1 MIKLIL
7 GGFPCTQFSLAQ
19 KKNRINK
26 VDFTAEEF
34 VEFHNNNRLWYKHID
49 DFEKY
54 IGDKLGVDNYK
65 FAEGLQ
71 LFFNCI
77 AAIDRTIEQYPND
90 KVYYM
95 FENVSSMQKEIKET
109 LTEILNRL
117 YGGVST
123 EINSALVSAQNRKR
137 IYFTNYGEIPQPEDK
152 GILLKD
158 ILESGIVDKEKA
170 YALKHQACNARDY
183 IKKHHT
189 AVAFEPVN
197 ITKPIKVGEFG
208 NGGQGNRIYS
218 IDGKAVAQTSTSGG
232 IGSNTGLY
240 AEPVAIG
247 YRSRLKDGKNVKR
260 YEANPSGKAN
270 ALTTVMTDSMVA
282 EPVQICEC
290 IPVNTTSDGKA
301 QCLRAT
307 CYKDGMRN
315 MIGNNVDKRTC
326 VATPVNITEP
336 IRLGDIDSNAQAHRV
351 YSPYGKSVTI
361 NAGGGGQCGK
371 TGLYATPVEIV
382 ITEDTV
388 VEELWGGN
396 LKIDGKLIY
405 KVENGLIPFK
415 EDFYPINLPDG
426 YYLIR
431 KLTVKEC
438 KRLQTIPEWYEF
450 PVSDTQAYKMLGNGW
465 TKDVISHIL
474 SFIPNIQNEEI
485 DVLSLY
491 DGMSCGKLAL
501 IDLGC
506 EKNINTYRA
515 YEIDPYAIK
524 TTQHNFPDTIQCG
537 DAFKVR
543 DIDWEA

>member
-26 VDFTAEEF
+26 VDFTADEF

-54 IGDKLGVDNYK
+54 IGNKLGVDNYK

-109 LTEILNRL
+109 LTEILRKL

-123 EINSALVSAQNRKR
+123 EINSALMSAQTRKR

-170 YALKHQACNARDY
+170 YALKHQAGNARDY

-189 AVAFEPVN
+189 AVAF
-197 ITKPIKVGEFG
+197 
-208 NGGQGNRIYS
+208 
-218 IDGKAVAQTSTSGG
+218 
-232 IGSNTGLY
+232 
-240 AEPVAIG
+240 EPVAIG

-270 ALTTVMTDSMVA
+270 ALTTAITDSMVA
-282 EPVQICEC
+282 EPVIFDMPTYELSDEYFKGGFESSLIDMTTKGEGKYRNGKQPSQQYRIYSSEEKSQV
-290 IPVNTTSDGKA
+290 VNT
-301 QCLRAT
+301 L
-307 CYKDGMRN
+307 
-315 MIGNNVDKRTC
+315 GNENY
-326 VATPVNITEP
+326 IIP
-336 IRLGDIDSNAQAHRV
+336 IRI
-351 YSPYGKSVTI
+351 
-361 NAGGGGQCGK
+361 
-371 TGLYATPVEIV
+371 E
-382 ITEDTV
+382 ITEDMQ

-396 LKIDGKLIY
+396 LKINGKLIY

-415 EDFYPINLPDG
+415 EDLYPINLPDG
-426 YYLIR
+426 YYIIR
-431 KLTVKEC
+431 KLTVKESM
-438 KRLQTIPEWYEF
+438 RLQTIPEWYEF

>member
-26 VDFTAEEF
+26 VDFTAYEF

-54 IGDKLGVDNYK
+54 IGNKLGVDNYK

-77 AAIDRTIEQYPND
+77 AAIDRTIEKYPND

-109 LTEILNRL
+109 LTEILNKL

-123 EINSALVSAQNRKR
+123 EINSALLSAQNRKR

-170 YALKHQACNARDY
+170 YALKHQAGNARDY

-189 AVAFEPVN
+189 AVAFEPCV
-197 ITKPIKVGEFG
+197 IVGDCKTIE
-208 NGGQGNRIYS
+208 
-218 IDGKAVAQTSTSGG
+218 AQMPKIVEKYGEVPEMFNAYNASKIEDKSPTLSTGSMVTSSCATCKF
-232 IGSNTGLY
+232 
-240 AEPVAIG
+240 EPVAIG

-270 ALTTVMTDSMVA
+270 ALTTAITDSMVA
-282 EPVQICEC
+282 E
-290 IPVNTTSDGKA
+290 
-301 QCLRAT
+301 
-307 CYKDGMRN
+307 
-315 MIGNNVDKRTC
+315 
-326 VATPVNITEP
+326 PVNITEP

-361 NAGGGGQCGK
+361 NANGGGQGGK

-426 YYLIR
+426 YYIIR
-431 KLTVKEC
+431 KLTVKESM
-438 KRLQTIPEWYEF
+438 RLQTIPEWYEF

-474 SFIPNIQNEEI
+474 SFIPNIKNEEI

-501 IDLGC
+501 MDLGC

-537 DAFKVR
+537 DAFQVR

>member
-1 MIKLIL
+1 MYFFNFKNSQNEINHIKVRFYSNLIKEIRISYPNLMTTGCLLKNKGDEILIKLIL

-26 VDFTAEEF
+26 VDFTAYEF
-34 VEFHNNNRLWYKHID
+34 IEFHNNNRLWYQHID

-77 AAIDRTIEQYPND
+77 AAIDRTIEKYPND

-109 LTEILNRL
+109 LTEILNKL

-170 YALKHQACNARDY
+170 YALKHQAGNARDY

-189 AVAFEPVN
+189 AVAF
-197 ITKPIKVGEFG
+197 
-208 NGGQGNRIYS
+208 
-218 IDGKAVAQTSTSGG
+218 
-232 IGSNTGLY
+232 
-240 AEPVAIG
+240 EPVAIG

-270 ALTTVMTDSMVA
+270 ALTTVITDSMVA
-282 EPVQICEC
+282 E
-290 IPVNTTSDGKA
+290 
-301 QCLRAT
+301 
-307 CYKDGMRN
+307 
-315 MIGNNVDKRTC
+315 
-326 VATPVNITEP
+326 PVNITEP

-361 NAGGGGQCGK
+361 NANGGGQGGK

-382 ITEDTV
+382 ITENTV

-431 KLTVKEC
+431 KLTVKESM
-438 KRLQTIPEWYEF
+438 RLQTIPEWYEF

-501 IDLGC
+501 MDLGC
-506 EKNINTYRA
+506 EENINTYRA
-515 YEIDPYAIK
+515 YEIDLYAIK

>member
-54 IGDKLGVDNYK
+54 IGNKLGVDNYK

-109 LTEILNRL
+109 LTDILNKL

-123 EINSALVSAQNRKR
+123 EINSALVSAQTRKR

-170 YALKHQACNARDY
+170 YALKHQAGNARDY

-189 AVAFEPVN
+189 AVAFEPV
-197 ITKPIKVGEFG
+197 
-208 NGGQGNRIYS
+208 
-218 IDGKAVAQTSTSGG
+218 
-232 IGSNTGLY
+232 
-240 AEPVAIG
+240 AIG
-247 YRSRLKDGKNVKR
+247 YRSPLKDGKNVKR

-282 EPVQICEC
+282 EPVILNMPTYEFSDEYFKGGFDSSL
-290 IPVNTTSDGKA
+290 IGMTTKGEGK
-301 QCLRAT
+301 
-307 CYKDGMRN
+307 YRN
-315 MIGNNVDKRTC
+315 GNQ
-326 VATPVNITEP
+326 P
-336 IRLGDIDSNAQAHRV
+336 SQQYRV
-351 YSPYGKSVTI
+351 YSSEEKSQVVNTLGNENYI
-361 NAGGGGQCGK
+361 I
-371 TGLYATPVEIV
+371 PIRIE
-382 ITEDTV
+382 ITEDMQ
-388 VEELWGGN
+388 VEKLWGGN

-431 KLTVKEC
+431 KLTVKESM
-438 KRLQTIPEWYEF
+438 RLQTIPEWYEF

-501 IDLGC
+501 MDLGC

-543 DIDWEA
+543 DDDWEA

>member
-54 IGDKLGVDNYK
+54 IGNKLGVDNYK

-123 EINSALVSAQNRKR
+123 EINSALVSAQTRKR

-170 YALKHQACNARDY
+170 YALKHQAGNARDY

-189 AVAFEPVN
+189 AVAF
-197 ITKPIKVGEFG
+197 
-208 NGGQGNRIYS
+208 
-218 IDGKAVAQTSTSGG
+218 
-232 IGSNTGLY
+232 
-240 AEPVAIG
+240 EPVAIG

-282 EPVQICEC
+282 EPV
-290 IPVNTTSDGKA
+290 
-301 QCLRAT
+301 
-307 CYKDGMRN
+307 
-315 MIGNNVDKRTC
+315 
-326 VATPVNITEP
+326 NITEP

-361 NAGGGGQCGK
+361 NANGGGQGDK

-426 YYLIR
+426 YYIIR
-431 KLTVKEC
+431 KLTVKESM
-438 KRLQTIPEWYEF
+438 RLQTIPEWYEF

-501 IDLGC
+501 MDLGC
-506 EKNINTYRA
+506 EENINTYRA

-524 TTQHNFPDTIQCG
+524 TTRHNFPDTIQCG

>member
-34 VEFHNNNRLWYKHID
+34 IEFHNNNRLWYKHID

-54 IGDKLGVDNYK
+54 IGNKLGVENYK

-95 FENVSSMQKEIKET
+95 FENVSSMQKKIKET
-109 LTEILNRL
+109 LTKILNKL
-117 YGGVST
+117 YGGIST

-170 YALKHQACNARDY
+170 YALKHQAGNARDY

-189 AVAFEPVN
+189 AVAFEPCVIVGDCKTIESQMPKIVEKYGEVPEMFNAYNASKIEDKSPTLSTGSMITSSCATCKFEPVAIEYRSRLKDGKNVKRYEANSSGKANALTTAITDSMVAEAVN
-197 ITKPIKVGEFG
+197 ITKPIKIGEFG
-208 NGGQGNRIYS
+208 KGGQGNRIYS

-240 AEPVAIG
+240 A
-247 YRSRLKDGKNVKR
+247 
-260 YEANPSGKAN
+260 
-270 ALTTVMTDSMVA
+270 M
-282 EPVQICEC
+282 
-290 IPVNTTSDGKA
+290 
-301 QCLRAT
+301 
-307 CYKDGMRN
+307 
-315 MIGNNVDKRTC
+315 
-326 VATPVNITEP
+326 P
-336 IRLGDIDSNAQAHRV
+336 I
-351 YSPYGKSVTI
+351 
-361 NAGGGGQCGK
+361 
-371 TGLYATPVEIV
+371 EIV

-388 VEELWGGN
+388 VEELFGGN

-415 EDFYPINLPDG
+415 EDFYSTKLPDG
-426 YYLIR
+426 YYIIR
-431 KLTVKEC
+431 KLTVKESM
-438 KRLQTIPEWYEF
+438 RLQTIPEWYEF

-465 TKDVISHIL
+465 TKDVISYIL
-474 SFIPNIQNEEI
+474 SFIPNIQNERI

-501 IDLGC
+501 MDLGC

-524 TTQHNFPDTIQCG
+524 TTQHNFQTLFSAVMRLRSGMMIG
-537 DAFKVR
+537 KHKENLVR
-543 DIDWEA
+543 R

>member
-26 VDFTAEEF
+26 VDFTAYEF

-54 IGDKLGVDNYK
+54 IGNKLGVDNYK

-77 AAIDRTIEQYPND
+77 TAIDRTIEKYPND

-109 LTEILNRL
+109 LTEILNKL

-123 EINSALVSAQNRKR
+123 EINSALVSAQTRKR
-137 IYFTNYGEIPQPEDK
+137 IYFTNYGEISQPEDK

-170 YALKHQACNARDY
+170 YALKHQAGNARDY

-189 AVAFEPVN
+189 AVAF
-197 ITKPIKVGEFG
+197 
-208 NGGQGNRIYS
+208 
-218 IDGKAVAQTSTSGG
+218 
-232 IGSNTGLY
+232 
-240 AEPVAIG
+240 EPVAIG

-270 ALTTVMTDSMVA
+270 ALTTAITDSMVA
-282 EPVQICEC
+282 E
-290 IPVNTTSDGKA
+290 
-301 QCLRAT
+301 
-307 CYKDGMRN
+307 
-315 MIGNNVDKRTC
+315 
-326 VATPVNITEP
+326 PVNITEP

-361 NAGGGGQCGK
+361 NANGGGQGGK

-431 KLTVKEC
+431 KLTVKESM
-438 KRLQTIPEWYEF
+438 RLQTIPEWYEF

-501 IDLGC
+501 MDLGC

>member
-26 VDFTAEEF
+26 VDFTACEF

-54 IGDKLGVDNYK
+54 IGNKLGVENYK

-109 LTEILNRL
+109 LTEILNKL

-123 EINSALVSAQNRKR
+123 EINSALVSAQTRKR

-170 YALKHQACNARDY
+170 YALKHQAGNARDY

-189 AVAFEPVN
+189 AVAF
-197 ITKPIKVGEFG
+197 
-208 NGGQGNRIYS
+208 
-218 IDGKAVAQTSTSGG
+218 
-232 IGSNTGLY
+232 
-240 AEPVAIG
+240 EPVAIG

-282 EPVQICEC
+282 EPV
-290 IPVNTTSDGKA
+290 
-301 QCLRAT
+301 
-307 CYKDGMRN
+307 
-315 MIGNNVDKRTC
+315 
-326 VATPVNITEP
+326 NITEP

-361 NAGGGGQCGK
+361 NANGGGQGGK

-396 LKIDGKLIY
+396 LKINGKLIY

-431 KLTVKEC
+431 KLTVKESM
-438 KRLQTIPEWYEF
+438 RLQTIPEWYEF

-501 IDLGC
+501 MDLGC

>member
-26 VDFTAEEF
+26 VDFTAYEF
-34 VEFHNNNRLWYKHID
+34 VEFHNNNKLWYKRID

-54 IGDKLGVDNYK
+54 IGDKLGVENYK

-109 LTEILNRL
+109 LTEILNKL

-170 YALKHQACNARDY
+170 YALKHQAGNARDY

-189 AVAFEPVN
+189 AVAF
-197 ITKPIKVGEFG
+197 
-208 NGGQGNRIYS
+208 
-218 IDGKAVAQTSTSGG
+218 
-232 IGSNTGLY
+232 
-240 AEPVAIG
+240 EPVAIG

-282 EPVQICEC
+282 EPV
-290 IPVNTTSDGKA
+290 
-301 QCLRAT
+301 
-307 CYKDGMRN
+307 
-315 MIGNNVDKRTC
+315 
-326 VATPVNITEP
+326 NITEP

-361 NAGGGGQCGK
+361 NANGGGQGGK

-431 KLTVKEC
+431 KLTVKESM
-438 KRLQTIPEWYEF
+438 RLQTIPEWYEF

-501 IDLGC
+501 MDLGC
-506 EKNINTYRA
+506 EENINTYRA

>member
-26 VDFTAEEF
+26 VDFTACEF

-54 IGDKLGVDNYK
+54 IGNKLGVENYK

-109 LTEILNRL
+109 LTEILNKL

-123 EINSALVSAQNRKR
+123 EINSALVSAQTRKR

-170 YALKHQACNARDY
+170 YALKHQAGNARDY

-197 ITKPIKVGEFG
+197 ISKPIKVGEFG
-208 NGGQGNRIYS
+208 KGGQGNRIYS

-240 AEPVAIG
+240 AEPV
-247 YRSRLKDGKNVKR
+247 
-260 YEANPSGKAN
+260 E
-270 ALTTVMTDSMVA
+270 
-282 EPVQICEC
+282 
-290 IPVNTTSDGKA
+290 
-301 QCLRAT
+301 
-307 CYKDGMRN
+307 
-315 MIGNNVDKRTC
+315 
-326 VATPVNITEP
+326 
-336 IRLGDIDSNAQAHRV
+336 
-351 YSPYGKSVTI
+351 VT
-361 NAGGGGQCGK
+361 
-371 TGLYATPVEIV
+371 

-388 VEELWGGN
+388 VEELFGGN
-396 LKIDGKLIY
+396 LKVDGKLIY
-405 KVENGLIPFK
+405 KVTNGLIPFK
-415 EDFYPINLPDG
+415 DKLYPINLPDG
-426 YYLIR
+426 YYIIR
-431 KLTVKEC
+431 KLTVKES

-501 IDLGC
+501 MDLGC

-515 YEIDPYAIK
+515 YQLDPYAIK

>member
-54 IGDKLGVDNYK
+54 IGNKLGVENYK

-71 LFFNCI
+71 LFFNCV
-77 AAIDRTIEQYPND
+77 AAIDRTIEKYPND

-123 EINSALVSAQNRKR
+123 EINSALLSAQNRKR

-170 YALKHQACNARDY
+170 YALKHQAGNARDY

-189 AVAFEPVN
+189 AVAF
-197 ITKPIKVGEFG
+197 
-208 NGGQGNRIYS
+208 
-218 IDGKAVAQTSTSGG
+218 
-232 IGSNTGLY
+232 
-240 AEPVAIG
+240 EPVAIG

-282 EPVQICEC
+282 EPV
-290 IPVNTTSDGKA
+290 
-301 QCLRAT
+301 
-307 CYKDGMRN
+307 
-315 MIGNNVDKRTC
+315 
-326 VATPVNITEP
+326 NITEP

-361 NAGGGGQCGK
+361 NANGGGQGGK

-431 KLTVKEC
+431 KLTVKESM
-438 KRLQTIPEWYEF
+438 RLQTIPEWYEF

-501 IDLGC
+501 MDLGC

>member
-26 VDFTAEEF
+26 VDFTAYEF

-54 IGDKLGVDNYK
+54 IGNKLGVDNYK

-109 LTEILNRL
+109 LTEILHKL

-123 EINSALVSAQNRKR
+123 EINSALLSAQTRKR

-170 YALKHQACNARDY
+170 YALKHQAGNARDY

-189 AVAFEPVN
+189 AVAF
-197 ITKPIKVGEFG
+197 
-208 NGGQGNRIYS
+208 
-218 IDGKAVAQTSTSGG
+218 
-232 IGSNTGLY
+232 
-240 AEPVAIG
+240 EPVAIG

-282 EPVQICEC
+282 EPVH
-290 IPVNTTSDGKA
+290 
-301 QCLRAT
+301 
-307 CYKDGMRN
+307 
-315 MIGNNVDKRTC
+315 
-326 VATPVNITEP
+326 ITEP

-361 NAGGGGQCGK
+361 NAGGGGQGGK

-396 LKIDGKLIY
+396 LKIDGKLVY

-426 YYLIR
+426 HYLIR
-431 KLTVKEC
+431 KLTVKESM
-438 KRLQTIPEWYEF
+438 RLQTIPEWYEF

-474 SFIPNIQNEEI
+474 SFIPNIKDEEI

-501 IDLGC
+501 MDLGC
-506 EKNINTYRA
+506 EEHVNTYRA

-543 DIDWEA
+543 DDDWQA

>member
-54 IGDKLGVDNYK
+54 IGNKLGVDNYK

-109 LTEILNRL
+109 LTEILNKL

-170 YALKHQACNARDY
+170 YALKHQAGNARDY

-189 AVAFEPVN
+189 AVSFEPCV
-197 ITKPIKVGEFG
+197 IVGDCKTIE
-208 NGGQGNRIYS
+208 
-218 IDGKAVAQTSTSGG
+218 AQIPKIVEKYG
-232 IGSNTGLY
+232 
-240 AEPVAIG
+240 EVP
-247 YRSRLKDGKNVKR
+247 
-260 YEANPSGKAN
+260 EMFN
-270 ALTTVMTDSMVA
+270 AYNASKIEDKSPTLSTDSMV
-282 EPVQICEC
+282 
-290 IPVNTTSDGKA
+290 TSS
-301 QCLRAT
+301 CAT
-307 CYKDGMRN
+307 CKFE
-315 MIGNNVDKRTC
+315 
-326 VATPVNITEP
+326 PVNITEP

-361 NAGGGGQCGK
+361 NANGGGQGGK

-382 ITEDTV
+382 INEDTI

-431 KLTVKEC
+431 KLTVKESM
-438 KRLQTIPEWYEF
+438 RLQTIPEWYEF

-474 SFIPNIQNEEI
+474 SFIPNIKNEEI

-501 IDLGC
+501 MDLGC

-537 DAFKVR
+537 DAFQVR
-543 DIDWEA
+543 DIDWEV

>member
-26 VDFTAEEF
+26 VDFTAYEF
-34 VEFHNNNRLWYKHID
+34 VEFHNNNRLWYQHID

-54 IGDKLGVDNYK
+54 IGNKLGVENYK

-170 YALKHQACNARDY
+170 YALKHQAGNARDY

-189 AVAFEPVN
+189 AVAF
-197 ITKPIKVGEFG
+197 
-208 NGGQGNRIYS
+208 
-218 IDGKAVAQTSTSGG
+218 
-232 IGSNTGLY
+232 
-240 AEPVAIG
+240 EPVAIG

-282 EPVQICEC
+282 EPV
-290 IPVNTTSDGKA
+290 
-301 QCLRAT
+301 
-307 CYKDGMRN
+307 
-315 MIGNNVDKRTC
+315 
-326 VATPVNITEP
+326 NITEP

-361 NAGGGGQCGK
+361 NANGGGQGGK

-431 KLTVKEC
+431 KLTVKESM
-438 KRLQTIPEWYEF
+438 RLQTIPEWYEF

-501 IDLGC
+501 MDLGC
-506 EKNINTYRA
+506 EENINTYRA

-524 TTQHNFPDTIQCG
+524 TTQHNFPNTIQCG

-543 DIDWEA
+543 DDNWQA

>member
-54 IGDKLGVDNYK
+54 IGNKLRVENYK

-77 AAIDRTIEQYPND
+77 VAIDRTIEQYPND

-109 LTEILNRL
+109 LTEILNKL
-117 YGGVST
+117 YGGIST

-170 YALKHQACNARDY
+170 YALKHQAGNARDY

-189 AVAFEPVN
+189 AVAFEPCV
-197 ITKPIKVGEFG
+197 IVGDCKTIEVQIPKIVEKYGEVPEMFNAYNVSKIEDKSPTLSTG
-208 NGGQGNRIYS
+208 S
-218 IDGKAVAQTSTSGG
+218 MVTSSCATCKF
-232 IGSNTGLY
+232 
-240 AEPVAIG
+240 EPVSIE
-247 YRSRLKDGKNVKR
+247 YHNHLKDGKNIKR
-260 YEANPSGKAN
+260 YKTNPSGK
-270 ALTTVMTDSMVA
+270 V
-282 EPVQICEC
+282 
-290 IPVNTTSDGKA
+290 
-301 QCLRAT
+301 
-307 CYKDGMRN
+307 
-315 MIGNNVDKRTC
+315 
-326 VATPVNITEP
+326 
-336 IRLGDIDSNAQAHRV
+336 
-351 YSPYGKSVTI
+351 KS
-361 NAGGGGQCGK
+361 
-371 TGLYATPVEIV
+371 VEIV
-382 ITEDTV
+382 ITEDTA
-388 VEELWGGN
+388 VEKLFEGN

-426 YYLIR
+426 YYIIR

-450 PVSDTQAYKMLGNGW
+450 PVSDTQTYKMLGNGW
-465 TKDVISHIL
+465 TKDVISYIL
-474 SFIPNIQNEEI
+474 SFIPNIQNEKI

-501 IDLGC
+501 MDLGC

-543 DIDWEA
+543 DDDWQA

>member
-26 VDFTAEEF
+26 VDFTAYEF
-34 VEFHNNNRLWYKHID
+34 VEFHNNNKLWYQHID

-54 IGDKLGVDNYK
+54 IGDKLGVENYK

-77 AAIDRTIEQYPND
+77 AAIDRTKEQYPND

-109 LTEILNRL
+109 LTEILNKL

-123 EINSALVSAQNRKR
+123 EINSALVSAQTRKR

-170 YALKHQACNARDY
+170 YALKHQAGNARDY

-189 AVAFEPVN
+189 AVAF
-197 ITKPIKVGEFG
+197 
-208 NGGQGNRIYS
+208 
-218 IDGKAVAQTSTSGG
+218 
-232 IGSNTGLY
+232 
-240 AEPVAIG
+240 EPVAIG

-282 EPVQICEC
+282 EPVILNMPTYEFSDEYFKGGFDSSL
-290 IPVNTTSDGKA
+290 IGMTTKGEGK
-301 QCLRAT
+301 
-307 CYKDGMRN
+307 YRN
-315 MIGNNVDKRTC
+315 GNQ
-326 VATPVNITEP
+326 P
-336 IRLGDIDSNAQAHRV
+336 SQQYRV
-351 YSPYGKSVTI
+351 YSSEEKSQVVNTLGNENYI
-361 NAGGGGQCGK
+361 I
-371 TGLYATPVEIV
+371 PIRIE
-382 ITEDTV
+382 ITEDMQ

-431 KLTVKEC
+431 KLTVKESM
-438 KRLQTIPEWYEF
+438 RLQIIPEWYEF

-501 IDLGC
+501 MDLGC

-537 DAFKVR
+537 DAFQVR
-543 DIDWEA
+543 DINWEA

>member
-34 VEFHNNNRLWYKHID
+34 VEFHNNNKLWYKHID

-54 IGDKLGVDNYK
+54 IGNKLGVDNYK

-170 YALKHQACNARDY
+170 YAIKHQAGNARDY

-189 AVAFEPVN
+189 AVAF
-197 ITKPIKVGEFG
+197 
-208 NGGQGNRIYS
+208 
-218 IDGKAVAQTSTSGG
+218 
-232 IGSNTGLY
+232 
-240 AEPVAIG
+240 EPVAIG

-282 EPVQICEC
+282 EPVH
-290 IPVNTTSDGKA
+290 
-301 QCLRAT
+301 
-307 CYKDGMRN
+307 
-315 MIGNNVDKRTC
+315 
-326 VATPVNITEP
+326 ITEP

-361 NAGGGGQCGK
+361 NANGGGQGGK

-431 KLTVKEC
+431 KLTVKESM
-438 KRLQTIPEWYEF
+438 RLQTIPEWYEF

-501 IDLGC
+501 MDLGC
-506 EKNINTYRA
+506 KKNINTYRA

-537 DAFKVR
+537 DAFQVR
-543 DIDWEA
+543 NIDWEA

>member
-7 GGFPCTQFSLAQ
+7 GGFPCTEFSLAQ

-54 IGDKLGVDNYK
+54 IGNKLGVDNYK

-77 AAIDRTIEQYPND
+77 AAIDRTIEKYPND

-109 LTEILNRL
+109 LTEILNKL

-158 ILESGIVDKEKA
+158 ILESGIIDKEKA
-170 YALKHQACNARDY
+170 YALKHQAGNARDY

-189 AVAFEPVN
+189 AAVFE
-197 ITKPIKVGEFG
+197 
-208 NGGQGNRIYS
+208 
-218 IDGKAVAQTSTSGG
+218 
-232 IGSNTGLY
+232 
-240 AEPVAIG
+240 
-247 YRSRLKDGKNVKR
+247 
-260 YEANPSGKAN
+260 
-270 ALTTVMTDSMVA
+270 
-282 EPVQICEC
+282 
-290 IPVNTTSDGKA
+290 
-301 QCLRAT
+301 
-307 CYKDGMRN
+307 
-315 MIGNNVDKRTC
+315 
-326 VATPVNITEP
+326 PVNITEP
-336 IRLGDIDSNAQAHRV
+336 IRLGDIDTNAQAHRV
-351 YSPYGKSVTI
+351 YSSYGKSVALSA
-361 NAGGGGQCGK
+361 NAGGQGGK

-431 KLTVKEC
+431 KLTVKESM
-438 KRLQTIPEWYEF
+438 RLQTIPEWYEF
-450 PVSDTQAYKMLGNGW
+450 PVSDTQAYKMIGNTW
-465 TKDVISHIL
+465 TCDVITHIL
-474 SFIPNIQNEEI
+474 SFIPNIKNEEI

-491 DGMSCGKLAL
+491 DGMSCGRIAL
-501 IDLGC
+501 INLGC
-506 EKNINTYRA
+506 IQHVGSYKS
-515 YEIDPYAIK
+515 YEIDKYAIE
-524 TTQHNFPDTIQCG
+524 TNTHNFPENIQCG

-543 DIDWEA
+543 DDDWTF

>member
-26 VDFTAEEF
+26 VDFTADEF

-54 IGDKLGVDNYK
+54 IGNKLGVDNYK

-109 LTEILNRL
+109 LTEILNIL

-170 YALKHQACNARDY
+170 YALKHQAGNARDY

-270 ALTTVMTDSMVA
+270 ALTTAITDSMVA
-282 EPVQICEC
+282 EPV
-290 IPVNTTSDGKA
+290 S
-301 QCLRAT
+301 
-307 CYKDGMRN
+307 
-315 MIGNNVDKRTC
+315 
-326 VATPVNITEP
+326 ITEP

-361 NAGGGGQCGK
+361 NAGGGGQGGK

-382 ITEDTV
+382 ITDDTV

-465 TKDVISHIL
+465 TKDIISHIL

-501 IDLGC
+501 MTLGC

-543 DIDWEA
+543 DDDWQA

>member
-54 IGDKLGVDNYK
+54 IGNKLGVDNYK

-123 EINSALVSAQNRKR
+123 EINSALVSAQTRKR

-158 ILESGIVDKEKA
+158 ILESGVADKEKA
-170 YALKHQACNARDY
+170 YCLKHQAGNARDY

-189 AVAFEPVN
+189 AVAFEPCVIVGDCKTIEAQMPKIVEKYGEVPEMFN
-197 ITKPIKVGEFG
+197 AYNASKIEDKSPTLSTGSMITSSCATCKFEPVILDVPTYELSDEYFKGGFESSLIGMTTKGEG
-208 NGGQGNRIYS
+208 KYRNGKQPSQQYRIYS
-218 IDGKAVAQTSTSGG
+218 SEEKSQV
-232 IGSNTGLY
+232 
-240 AEPVAIG
+240 
-247 YRSRLKDGKNVKR
+247 
-260 YEANPSGKAN
+260 
-270 ALTTVMTDSMVA
+270 
-282 EPVQICEC
+282 
-290 IPVNTTSDGKA
+290 VNT
-301 QCLRAT
+301 L
-307 CYKDGMRN
+307 
-315 MIGNNVDKRTC
+315 GNENY
-326 VATPVNITEP
+326 IIP
-336 IRLGDIDSNAQAHRV
+336 IRI
-351 YSPYGKSVTI
+351 
-361 NAGGGGQCGK
+361 
-371 TGLYATPVEIV
+371 E
-382 ITEDTV
+382 ITEDMQ

-426 YYLIR
+426 YYIIR
-431 KLTVKEC
+431 KLTVKESM
-438 KRLQTIPEWYEF
+438 RLQTIPEWYEF
-450 PVSDTQAYKMLGNGW
+450 PVSDTQAYKMLGNAW
-465 TKDVISHIL
+465 TCDVITHIL
-474 SFIPNIQNEEI
+474 SFIPNIKNEKI

-491 DGMSCGKLAL
+491 DGMSCGRIAL
-501 IDLGC
+501 INLGC
-506 EKNINTYRA
+506 IQHVGSYKS
-515 YEIDPYAIK
+515 YEIDKYAIE
-524 TTQHNFPDTIQCG
+524 TNTHNFPENIQCG
-537 DAFKVR
+537 DAFKVG
-543 DIDWEA
+543 DDDWTF

>member
-34 VEFHNNNRLWYKHID
+34 VEFHNNNKLWYKHID

-54 IGDKLGVDNYK
+54 IGNKLGVDNYK

-170 YALKHQACNARDY
+170 YALKHQAGNARDY

-189 AVAFEPVN
+189 AVAF
-197 ITKPIKVGEFG
+197 
-208 NGGQGNRIYS
+208 
-218 IDGKAVAQTSTSGG
+218 
-232 IGSNTGLY
+232 
-240 AEPVAIG
+240 EPVAIG

-282 EPVQICEC
+282 EPVH
-290 IPVNTTSDGKA
+290 
-301 QCLRAT
+301 
-307 CYKDGMRN
+307 
-315 MIGNNVDKRTC
+315 
-326 VATPVNITEP
+326 ITEP

-361 NAGGGGQCGK
+361 NANGGGQGGK

-431 KLTVKEC
+431 KLTVKESM
-438 KRLQTIPEWYEF
+438 RLQTIPEWYEF

-501 IDLGC
+501 MDLGC
-506 EKNINTYRA
+506 KKNINTYRA

-537 DAFKVR
+537 DAFQVR
-543 DIDWEA
+543 NIDWEA

>member
-26 VDFTAEEF
+26 VDFTAYEF

-54 IGDKLGVDNYK
+54 IGNKLGVDNYK

-95 FENVSSMQKEIKET
+95 FENVSSMQKSIKET
-109 LTEILNRL
+109 LTEVLHTL

-123 EINSALVSAQNRKR
+123 EINSALVSAQTRKR
-137 IYFTNYGEIPQPEDK
+137 IYFTNYGQIPQPEDK
-152 GILLKD
+152 EILLKD
-158 ILESGIVDKEKA
+158 ILESGVADKKKA
-170 YALKHQACNARDY
+170 YCLKHQGGNTRDY
-183 IKKHHT
+183 FKKHHT
-189 AVAFEPVN
+189 QVVFEP
-197 ITKPIKVGEFG
+197 I
-208 NGGQGNRIYS
+208 S
-218 IDGKAVAQTSTSGG
+218 I
-232 IGSNTGLY
+232 
-240 AEPVAIG
+240 
-247 YRSRLKDGKNVKR
+247 
-260 YEANPSGKAN
+260 NPLESGKA
-270 ALTTVMTDSMVA
+270 
-282 EPVQICEC
+282 
-290 IPVNTTSDGKA
+290 
-301 QCLRAT
+301 
-307 CYKDGMRN
+307 
-315 MIGNNVDKRTC
+315 RT
-326 VATPVNITEP
+326 ITAGYANQGVKH
-336 IRLGDIDSNAQAHRV
+336 IIDSNF
-351 YSPYGKSVTI
+351 SPNPNKQKWDCVAIMVPDEFKNLICDKGRIYEVRNGKISTKF
-361 NAGGGGQCGK
+361 GEF
-371 TGLYATPVEIV
+371 EI
-382 ITEDTV
+382 D
-388 VEELWGGN
+388 LS
-396 LKIDGKLIY
+396 DG
-405 KVENGLIPFK
+405 
-415 EDFYPINLPDG
+415 FYF
-426 YYLIR
+426 IR
-431 KLTVKEC
+431 KLSIIES

-501 IDLGC
+501 MDLGC
-506 EKNINTYRA
+506 EENINTYRA

-543 DIDWEA
+543 DDDWEV

>member
-26 VDFTAEEF
+26 VDFTAYEF
-34 VEFHNNNRLWYKHID
+34 VEFHNDNRQWYKHID

-54 IGDKLGVDNYK
+54 IGNKLGVENYK

-117 YGGVST
+117 YGGIST

-170 YALKHQACNARDY
+170 YALKHQAGNARDY

-189 AVAFEPVN
+189 AVAFE
-197 ITKPIKVGEFG
+197 
-208 NGGQGNRIYS
+208 
-218 IDGKAVAQTSTSGG
+218 
-232 IGSNTGLY
+232 
-240 AEPVAIG
+240 
-247 YRSRLKDGKNVKR
+247 
-260 YEANPSGKAN
+260 
-270 ALTTVMTDSMVA
+270 
-282 EPVQICEC
+282 
-290 IPVNTTSDGKA
+290 
-301 QCLRAT
+301 
-307 CYKDGMRN
+307 
-315 MIGNNVDKRTC
+315 
-326 VATPVNITEP
+326 PVNITEP

-361 NAGGGGQCGK
+361 NAGGGGQGGK

-382 ITEDTV
+382 ITDDTV

-501 IDLGC
+501 MDLGC
-506 EKNINTYRA
+506 KKNINTYRA

>member
-54 IGDKLGVDNYK
+54 IGNKLGVENYK

-170 YALKHQACNARDY
+170 YALKHQAGNARDY

-189 AVAFEPVN
+189 AVAF
-197 ITKPIKVGEFG
+197 
-208 NGGQGNRIYS
+208 
-218 IDGKAVAQTSTSGG
+218 
-232 IGSNTGLY
+232 
-240 AEPVAIG
+240 EPVAIG

-270 ALTTVMTDSMVA
+270 ALTTVITDSMVA
-282 EPVQICEC
+282 E
-290 IPVNTTSDGKA
+290 
-301 QCLRAT
+301 
-307 CYKDGMRN
+307 
-315 MIGNNVDKRTC
+315 
-326 VATPVNITEP
+326 PVNITEP

-361 NAGGGGQCGK
+361 NANGGGQGGK

-431 KLTVKEC
+431 KLTVKESM
-438 KRLQTIPEWYEF
+438 RLQTIPEWYEF
-450 PVSDTQAYKMLGNGW
+450 PVSDTQAYKMLGNAW
-465 TKDVISHIL
+465 TCDVITHIL
-474 SFIPNIQNEEI
+474 SFIPNIKNEEI

-491 DGMSCGKLAL
+491 DGMSCGRIAL
-501 IDLGC
+501 INLGC
-506 EKNINTYRA
+506 IQNVNSYNS
-515 YEIDPYAIK
+515 YEIDKYAIE
-524 TTQHNFPDTIQCG
+524 TNTHNFPENIQCG

-543 DIDWEA
+543 DDDWTF

>member
-26 VDFTAEEF
+26 VDFTADEF
-34 VEFHNNNRLWYKHID
+34 VEFHNNDKLWYQHIAE
-49 DFEKY
+49 FEKY
-54 IGDKLGVDNYK
+54 IGNKLGIEDYK

-77 AAIDRTIEQYPND
+77 AAIDRTKEQYPND

-95 FENVSSMQKEIKET
+95 FENVSSMQKEIKQT
-109 LTEILNRL
+109 LTEILNKL

-123 EINSALVSAQNRKR
+123 EINSALVSAQTRKR

-158 ILESGIVDKEKA
+158 ILESGIIDKEKA
-170 YALKHQACNARDY
+170 YALKHQAGNARDY
-183 IKKHHT
+183 IKKHHM
-189 AVAFEPVN
+189 AVAFEPCVF
-197 ITKPIKVGEFG
+197 IGDCKTIEVQMPKIVEKYGEVPEMFNAYNASKIEDKSPTLSTG
-208 NGGQGNRIYS
+208 S
-218 IDGKAVAQTSTSGG
+218 MVTSSCATCKF
-232 IGSNTGLY
+232 
-240 AEPVAIG
+240 EPVAIG

-270 ALTTVMTDSMVA
+270 ALTTAITDSMVA
-282 EPVQICEC
+282 EPVILNMPTYEFSNEYFKGGFESSL
-290 IPVNTTSDGKA
+290 IGMTTKGEGK
-301 QCLRAT
+301 
-307 CYKDGMRN
+307 YRN
-315 MIGNNVDKRTC
+315 GNQ
-326 VATPVNITEP
+326 P
-336 IRLGDIDSNAQAHRV
+336 SQQYRV
-351 YSPYGKSVTI
+351 YSSEGKSQVVNTLGNENYI
-361 NAGGGGQCGK
+361 I
-371 TGLYATPVEIV
+371 PIHIE
-382 ITEDTV
+382 ITEDME
-388 VEELWGGN
+388 VEELYGGN
-396 LKIDGKLIY
+396 LKVDGKLIY

-431 KLTVKEC
+431 KLTVKESM
-438 KRLQTIPEWYEF
+438 RLQTIPEWYEF

-465 TKDVISHIL
+465 TRDVISHIL
-474 SFIPNIQNEEI
+474 SFIPNIKDEEI

-501 IDLGC
+501 MDLGC
-506 EKNINTYRA
+506 EKHINTYRA

-543 DIDWEA
+543 DDDWQV

>member
-1 MIKLIL
+1 MTTGCLLKNKGDEILIKLIL

-26 VDFTAEEF
+26 VDFTADEF
-34 VEFHNNNRLWYKHID
+34 VEFHNNNKLWYKHID

-54 IGDKLGVDNYK
+54 IGNKLGVDNYK

-77 AAIDRTIEQYPND
+77 AAIDRTIEKYPND

-109 LTEILNRL
+109 LTEILNKL

-123 EINSALVSAQNRKR
+123 EINSALVSAQTRKR
-137 IYFTNYGEIPQPEDK
+137 IYFTNYGEISQPEDK

-170 YALKHQACNARDY
+170 YALKHQAGNARDY

-189 AVAFEPVN
+189 AVAF
-197 ITKPIKVGEFG
+197 
-208 NGGQGNRIYS
+208 
-218 IDGKAVAQTSTSGG
+218 
-232 IGSNTGLY
+232 
-240 AEPVAIG
+240 EPVAIG

-270 ALTTVMTDSMVA
+270 ALTTAITDSMVA
-282 EPVQICEC
+282 E
-290 IPVNTTSDGKA
+290 
-301 QCLRAT
+301 
-307 CYKDGMRN
+307 
-315 MIGNNVDKRTC
+315 
-326 VATPVNITEP
+326 PVNITEP

-361 NAGGGGQCGK
+361 NANGGGQGGK

-431 KLTVKEC
+431 KLTVKESM
-438 KRLQTIPEWYEF
+438 RLQTIPEWYEF

-501 IDLGC
+501 MDLGC

-543 DIDWEA
+543 DDDWEA

>member
-1 MIKLIL
+1 M

-54 IGDKLGVDNYK
+54 IGNKLGVENYK

-123 EINSALVSAQNRKR
+123 EINSALLSAQNRKR

-170 YALKHQACNARDY
+170 YALKHQAGNARDY

-189 AVAFEPVN
+189 AVAF
-197 ITKPIKVGEFG
+197 
-208 NGGQGNRIYS
+208 
-218 IDGKAVAQTSTSGG
+218 
-232 IGSNTGLY
+232 
-240 AEPVAIG
+240 EPVAIG

-270 ALTTVMTDSMVA
+270 ALTTVITDSMVA
-282 EPVQICEC
+282 EPV
-290 IPVNTTSDGKA
+290 S
-301 QCLRAT
+301 
-307 CYKDGMRN
+307 
-315 MIGNNVDKRTC
+315 
-326 VATPVNITEP
+326 ITEP

-361 NAGGGGQCGK
+361 NANGGGQGGK

-388 VEELWGGN
+388 VEELFGGN

-415 EDFYPINLPDG
+415 DDFYPINLPDG
-426 YYLIR
+426 YYIIR
-431 KLTVKEC
+431 KLTVKESM
-438 KRLQTIPEWYEF
+438 RLQTIPEWYKF
-450 PVSDTQAYKMLGNGW
+450 PVSDTQAYKMIGNAW
-465 TKDVISHIL
+465 TCDVITHIL
-474 SFIPNIQNEEI
+474 SFIPNIKNEEI

-491 DGMSCGKLAL
+491 DGMSCGRIAL
-501 IDLGC
+501 INLGC
-506 EKNINTYRA
+506 IQHVGSYKS
-515 YEIDPYAIK
+515 YEIDKYAIK
-524 TTQHNFPDTIQCG
+524 TNTHNFPENIQCG

-543 DIDWEA
+543 DDDWTF